1 VTAGATTSVEIA
13 RPHTIAEA
21 VELLARHGETARVV
35 AGSTAVSI
43 LLRQRLIDP
52 AVLVALRDVPGL
64 DGIDVRDGRVEMGAL
79 VTHRSVERD
88 RAVRAALPVLAE
100 VFGRVA
106 NPRIRNAATVGGV
119 VAEADY
125 ASDPPAVLRGL
136 DAVVVARGPDGEREI
151 PCRDFFRAFY
161 ETALGPAEIVT
172 SVRVPLP
179 ASGTVAVYEKF
190 VSRSSEDRPCVGV
203 FAACRPGSSGAFED
217 VRVAVG
223 AAAETPQRFED
234 LEAQASGTD
243 IGDDVVRVLAD
254 GYAERIET
262 LDDVRGSAWY
272 RTEMV
277 RVWVRRALARARD
290 GEAAQPAAR
299 PS

>member
-1 VTAGATTSVEIA
+1 VIATGAGVEIA
-13 RPHTIAEA
+13 RPQSLDEA
-21 VELLARHGETARVV
+21 LQLLARHGEAARVV

-43 LLRQRLIDP
+43 LLRQRFIDP
-52 AVLVALRDVPGL
+52 AVLVALRDIPNL
-64 DGIDVRDGRVEMGAL
+64 DRIDVRDGRVELGAL
-79 VTHRSVERD
+79 VTHRSVERSAD
-88 RAVRAALPVLAE
+88 VRAALPVLAE
-100 VFGRVA
+100 TFGRVA

-136 DAVVVARGPDGEREI
+136 DAVVVACGPDGEREI
-151 PCRDFFRAFY
+151 AGRDFFRAFY

-179 ASGTVAVYEKF
+179 ADGTVAVYEKF

-203 FAACRPGSSGAFED
+203 FAACRANARGTFED

-243 IGDDVVRVLAD
+243 LGDDVLRALAD
-254 GYAERIET
+254 GYAERTDT
-262 LDDVRGSAWY
+262 LSDVRGSAWY

-277 RVWVRRALARARD
+277 RVWIRRALARARD
-290 GEAAQPAAR
+290 GAAAQPAAG
-299 PS
+299 PP